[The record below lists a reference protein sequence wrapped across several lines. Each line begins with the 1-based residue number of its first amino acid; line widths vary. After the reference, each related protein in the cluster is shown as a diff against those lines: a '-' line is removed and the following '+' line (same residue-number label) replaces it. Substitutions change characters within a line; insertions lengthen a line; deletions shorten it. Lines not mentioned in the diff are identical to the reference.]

1 MKKLF
6 SKIKR
11 FWYINRKSIRVV
23 KFATITAGYYCLEGI
38 TEVDLSPL
46 YIVTGFYFINQIK
59 K

>member
-11 FWYINRKSIRVV
+11 FWYINRKPIRVI
-23 KFATITAGYYCLEGI
+23 KFTVITVGFYYIQGI
-38 TEVDLSPL
+38 TQIDLSPL

-59 K
+59 

>member
-6 SKIKR
+6 SKVKR

-23 KFATITAGYYCLEGI
+23 KFVTITAGYYYIQGI
-38 TEVDLSPL
+38 TQIDLSPL

-59 K
+59 

>member
-6 SKIKR
+6 SKVKR

-23 KFATITAGYYCLEGI
+23 KFTAITVGYYYLQGI
-38 TEVDLSPL
+38 TQIDLSPL

-59 K
+59 